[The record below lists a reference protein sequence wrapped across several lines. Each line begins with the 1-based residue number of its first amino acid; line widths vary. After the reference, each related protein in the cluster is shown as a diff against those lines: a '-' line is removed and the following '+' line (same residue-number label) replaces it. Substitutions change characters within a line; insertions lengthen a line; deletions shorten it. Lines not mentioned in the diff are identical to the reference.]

1 MFQER
6 LPKQVLL
13 AKQMGK
19 DQQENQELLVYGP
32 ITLRNVDEIADGCD
46 ERSCSEAA

>member
-19 DQQENQELLVYGP
+19 DQQENQELLHMDH
-32 ITLRNVDEIADGCD
+32 TLRNVDEIADGCD
-46 ERSCSEAA
+46 ERP

>member
-13 AKQMGK
+13 AKQMEK
-19 DQQENQELLVYGP
+19 DQQENQELLYM
-32 ITLRNVDEIADGCD
+32 DQ
-46 ERSCSEAA
+46 

>member
-19 DQQENQELLVYGP
+19 DQQENQELEYM
-32 ITLRNVDEIADGCD
+32 DQ
-46 ERSCSEAA
+46 